1 MQEKFH
7 DICKIFWEK
16 IIFTIKFKKKKMKK
30 EEMYLLLLG
39 HGIESF
45 SHIHLV
51 HRLKH
56 FHLTSPKIGKNN
68 WNLLFWK
75 RMYVFDNKF

>member
-1 MQEKFH
+1 
-7 DICKIFWEK
+7 
-16 IIFTIKFKKKKMKK
+16 
-30 EEMYLLLLG
+30 MYLLLLR

-45 SHIHLV
+45 SRIHLV

-56 FHLTSPKIGKNN
+56 FHLISPKIGKNN

-75 RMYVFDNKF
+75 RMYIFDNKFYILDVNRIKDIPVDTFN

>member
-1 MQEKFH
+1 
-7 DICKIFWEK
+7 
-16 IIFTIKFKKKKMKK
+16 
-30 EEMYLLLLG
+30 MYLLLLR

-56 FHLTSPKIGKNN
+56 FHLISPKIGKNN

-75 RMYVFDNKF
+75 RMYIFGNKFYKLDVNRIKDIPVDTFN

>member
-1 MQEKFH
+1 
-7 DICKIFWEK
+7 
-16 IIFTIKFKKKKMKK
+16 
-30 EEMYLLLLG
+30 MYLLLLG

-45 SHIHLV
+45 SRIHLV

-75 RMYVFDNKF
+75 RMYVFDNKFYILDVNRIKDISVDTFN

>member
-1 MQEKFH
+1 
-7 DICKIFWEK
+7 
-16 IIFTIKFKKKKMKK
+16 
-30 EEMYLLLLG
+30 MYLLLLR

-45 SHIHLV
+45 SRIHLV

-56 FHLTSPKIGKNN
+56 FHLISPKIGKNN

>member
-1 MQEKFH
+1 
-7 DICKIFWEK
+7 
-16 IIFTIKFKKKKMKK
+16 MKK
-30 EEMYLLLLG
+30 EEKYLLLLR

-45 SHIHLV
+45 SRIHLV